1 MIRAVI
7 FDMDGTILNTLE
19 DLTDSINAA
28 LNKFGMPLRGID
40 EVRSFVGNGIHK
52 TIERAVPEGTEEKVI
67 EEVYDFFNPYYR
79 KHCEIKTRPYDGIV
93 DLLHELRA
101 QGYKTAVISNKESG
115 AVIKLVDTVFPDCFD
130 DCLGDTPGI
139 KLKPERDMVAIT
151 LDNLGVNVSE
161 AVYVGDSD
169 VDILTARNSD
179 MKCISVTWGFRS
191 RDFLIESSAE
201 ILVDKPADILELIQ
215 SSI

>member
-19 DLTDSINAA
+19 DLTDSINVA

-52 TIERAVPEGTEEKVI
+52 TIERAVPEGTEEEVI
-67 EEVYDFFNPYYR
+67 EEVYGFFNPYYR

-101 QGYKTAVISNKESG
+101 QGYKTAVISSSNSG
-115 AVIKLVDTVFPDCFD
+115 K
-130 DCLGDTPGI
+130 
-139 KLKPERDMVAIT
+139 RM
-151 LDNLGVNVSE
+151 
-161 AVYVGDSD
+161 
-169 VDILTARNSD
+169 
-179 MKCISVTWGFRS
+179 
-191 RDFLIESSAE
+191 
-201 ILVDKPADILELIQ
+201 
-215 SSI
+215 

>member
-101 QGYKTAVISNKESG
+101 QGYKTAVISNKENG
-115 AVIKLVDTVFPDCFD
+115 AVIKLVDTVFTDCFD
-130 DCLGDTPGI
+130 YCMGDTPGI
-139 KLKPERDMVAIT
+139 KLKPERDMVDIT

-169 VDILTARNSD
+169 VDIETARN
-179 MKCISVTWGFRS
+179 RS
-191 RDFLIESSAE
+191 
-201 ILVDKPADILELIQ
+201 
-215 SSI
+215 

>member
-1 MIRAVI
+1 MIKAVI

-19 DLTDSINAA
+19 DLTDSINVA

-52 TIERAVPEGTEEKVI
+52 TIERAVPEGTEEEVI
-67 EEVYDFFNPYYR
+67 EEVYGFFNPYYR

-101 QGYKTAVISNKESG
+101 QGYKTAVISNKENG
-115 AVIKLVDTVFPDCFD
+115 AVIKLVDTVFTDCFD
-130 DCLGDTPGI
+130 YCLGDTPGI
-139 KLKPERDMVAIT
+139 KLKPERDMVDIT
-151 LDNLGVNVSE
+151 LNNLGVSVNE

-191 RDFLIESSAE
+191 RDFLIESGAD
-201 ILVDKPADILELIQ
+201 ILADKPADIPELIKN
-215 SSI
+215 SI